1 MGRRFNPT
9 RVAAWSIVLCPGVM
23 VDVRGTKPLVSA
35 QTAKRCSNAVGRSVV
50 STMEIRE
57 WRGRRFCR

>member
-9 RVAAWSIVLCPGVM
+9 RVAALSIVLCPGVM

-57 WRGRRFCR
+57 